1 MKKPKAQPFVY
12 ERGKKLAKIIERLR
26 LRRVCAY
33 HHERCDCKYGA
44 HNLDKGWG
52 SEDGNGCPEMRVVVA
67 LLERLSDVE
76 IERALKRKPDVGFF
90 VCA

>member
-12 ERGKKLAKIIERLR
+12 ERGKKLAKIIDDVRRLK
-26 LRRVCAY
+26 VCVY
-33 HHERCDCKYGA
+33 MGRTCDCKYGA
-44 HNLDKGWG
+44 DAVGHHTE
-52 SEDGNGCPEMRVVVA
+52 SGNGCPEMRVVVA

-76 IERALKRKPDVGFF
+76 IERALKRKPAVGFF